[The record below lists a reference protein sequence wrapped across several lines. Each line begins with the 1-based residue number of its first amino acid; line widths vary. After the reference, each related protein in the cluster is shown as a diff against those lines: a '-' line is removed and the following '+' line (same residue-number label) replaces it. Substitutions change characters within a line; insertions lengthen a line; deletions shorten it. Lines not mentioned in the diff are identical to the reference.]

1 MLALSQDVQQN
12 RPVEAREH
20 IRRFHELFFTLSP
33 DKSAIESNIQRALY
47 LSDESAIGYYRNLQE
62 KGYFNRMIAGN
73 ISQTLTVDS
82 IQGNFDSYPY
92 EMKTYSRQH
101 IIRSSSVTER
111 SLVTT
116 CRLRNVTRSD
126 NNPQGL
132 PSSKTGTSDSMKD
145 NGIKKVFHSF
155 RTEKDRHIAKLR
167 RRWQRLSYR
176 QQRIIILYLLGL
188 FAAIDLAYIVGGFCG
203 TDKFPIEVQHLQRI
217 ALPQTDSIQPL
228 KNNISNDT
236 IR

>member
-82 IQGNFDSYPY
+82 IQGNFNSYPY
-92 EMKTYSRQH
+92 EQRYRKVACH
-101 IIRSSSVTER
+101 H
-111 SLVTT
+111 
-116 CRLRNVTRSD
+116 
-126 NNPQGL
+126 L
-132 PSSKTGTSDSMKD
+132 PSEEC
-145 NGIKKVFHSF
+145 NP
-155 RTEKDRHIAKLR
+155 E
-167 RRWQRLSYR
+167 R
-176 QQRIIILYLLGL
+176 QQSAGL
-188 FAAIDLAYIVGGFCG
+188 SDREFYHHRKQGHRTV
-203 TDKFPIEVQHLQRI
+203 
-217 ALPQTDSIQPL
+217 
-228 KNNISNDT
+228 
-236 IR
+236 

>member
-1 MLALSQDVQQN
+1 MEFKSLKNIETSFRQLRLFGIVYLCACTLLVGFSVWKAYGFAEAQRQKIYVLDSGKSLILALSQDAQQN

-33 DKSAIESNIQRALY
+33 DKNAIESNVQRALY

-82 IQGNFDSYPY
+82 IGGNFDSYPY
-92 EMKTYSRQH
+92 EMRAYCRQH

-126 NNPQGL
+126 NNPQGFL
-132 PSSKTGTSDSMKD
+132 IEGFT
-145 NGIKKVFHSF
+145 
-155 RTEKDRHIAKLR
+155 
-167 RRWQRLSYR
+167 
-176 QQRIIILYLLGL
+176 IIENRDIGQY
-188 FAAIDLAYIVGGFCG
+188 
-203 TDKFPIEVQHLQRI
+203 ER
-217 ALPQTDSIQPL
+217 
-228 KNNISNDT
+228 
-236 IR
+236 

>member
-33 DKSAIESNIQRALY
+33 DKSAIESNVQRALY

-82 IQGNFDSYPY
+82 IQGNFNSYPY

-126 NNPQGL
+126 NNPQGFLIEGFTIIENRDIGQYERKKNKKGL
-132 PSSKTGTSDSMKD
+132 PVVQNGERPPYSKTPQTLAAVELQAAKGY
-145 NGIKKVFHSF
+145 HPLPA
-155 RTEKDRHIAKLR
+155 RTLR
-167 RRWQRLSYR
+167 RHRPCLHRGRFLRDR
-176 QQRIIILYLLGL
+176 Q
-188 FAAIDLAYIVGGFCG
+188 
-203 TDKFPIEVQHLQRI
+203 
-217 ALPQTDSIQPL
+217 
-228 KNNISNDT
+228 ISD
-236 IR
+236 

>member
-82 IQGNFDSYPY
+82 IQG
-92 EMKTYSRQH
+92 
-101 IIRSSSVTER
+101 
-111 SLVTT
+111 
-116 CRLRNVTRSD
+116 
-126 NNPQGL
+126 
-132 PSSKTGTSDSMKD
+132 
-145 NGIKKVFHSF
+145 
-155 RTEKDRHIAKLR
+155 KLR
-167 RRWQRLSYR
+167 QLS
-176 QQRIIILYLLGL
+176 LPDEGLLP
-188 FAAIDLAYIVGGFCG
+188 AAHHPF
-203 TDKFPIEVQHLQRI
+203 E
-217 ALPQTDSIQPL
+217 
-228 KNNISNDT
+228 
-236 IR
+236 